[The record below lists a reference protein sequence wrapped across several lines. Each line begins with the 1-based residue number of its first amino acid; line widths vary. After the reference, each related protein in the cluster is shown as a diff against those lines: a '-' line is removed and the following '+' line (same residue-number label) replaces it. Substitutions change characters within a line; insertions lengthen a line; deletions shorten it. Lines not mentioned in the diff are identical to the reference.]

1 MSISEKV
8 EATLRKCHLP
18 SPSDSCHIF
27 LYKWGEVLKAI
38 LVSLFPLLL
47 LLLRY
52 TCSRALRL
60 SVPLANDIISYLWR
74 FRNTCY
80 FLRLPSA
87 LSSGPHLRRICLH
100 TNMNVHERR
109 WITAVLECTCEH
121 VVFHFPSIEQAISHT
136 LRLCPERAAAP
147 QTHLPYPLCH
157 LHTGDSC

>member
-1 MSISEKV
+1 M
-8 EATLRKCHLP
+8 
-18 SPSDSCHIF
+18 
-27 LYKWGEVLKAI
+27 LKAI
-38 LVSLFPLLL
+38 LVSLFPLL

-87 LSSGPHLRRICLH
+87 LSSGPHLRRICLR
-100 TNMNVHERR
+100 TNMNVQERR

-136 LRLCPERAAAP
+136 LRLCPSRESRRSSDAP
-147 QTHLPYPLCH
+147 TLSPLSSPHWRQLLTCALSPKSISWCNRTEFFCH
-157 LHTGDSC
+157 CFEESARDEY